1 MSRVRLVTAAVITTS
16 LATAGIAAVSASA
29 SSGGPTTR
37 PVTGPYK
44 SGHVLVH
51 YSDDASTT
59 EQSTLEHGNGAT
71 RVDHLGHL
79 GTDVLK
85 VPAGH
90 EQAVVQEL
98 AESGL
103 VDYAEVDGLATAN
116 DVTPNDTYWSK
127 EWGFTKIHAPHA
139 WGTST
144 GSSSI
149 TVAIVDS
156 GLATGL
162 PEFSGRTLTGYN
174 AFTGTTNTADDNGHG
189 TYASGIALAMGNNAA
204 GVAGMCWT
212 CKVLPV
218 KVLDSSA
225 QGDYATIARGIT
237 WAADHGAN
245 VINLSLG
252 GTTSSATL
260 DNAVSYAVNKG
271 IVVVV
276 SAGNSGTTAQ
286 TWPAASPGAL
296 SVAATDATDA
306 LYSYSNR
313 GSWVDVAAP
322 GTNYTTGAN
331 GGFYS
336 FGGTSSAAPVVS
348 GLAALLLSKNPTASV
363 SSVTSVIGSTSTP
376 VSGISHG
383 RIDAGAAMDAMSG
396 TSTASPAP
404 SPSSSTSTSPAP
416 SPTSSTSPS
425 PSPTA
430 TPHGKKR

>member
-1 MSRVRLVTAAVITTS
+1 
-16 LATAGIAAVSASA
+16 
-29 SSGGPTTR
+29 
-37 PVTGPYK
+37 
-44 SGHVLVH
+44 
-51 YSDDASTT
+51 
-59 EQSTLEHGNGAT
+59 
-71 RVDHLGHL
+71 
-79 GTDVLK
+79 
-85 VPAGH
+85 
-90 EQAVVQEL
+90 
-98 AESGL
+98 
-103 VDYAEVDGLATAN
+103 
-116 DVTPNDTYWSK
+116 
-127 EWGFTKIHAPHA
+127 
-139 WGTST
+139 
-144 GSSSI
+144 
-149 TVAIVDS
+149 
-156 GLATGL
+156 
-162 PEFSGRTLTGYN
+162 
-174 AFTGTTNTADDNGHG
+174 
-189 TYASGIALAMGNNAA
+189 
-204 GVAGMCWT
+204 MCWT

-276 SAGNSGTTAQ
+276 SAGNNGTTAQ